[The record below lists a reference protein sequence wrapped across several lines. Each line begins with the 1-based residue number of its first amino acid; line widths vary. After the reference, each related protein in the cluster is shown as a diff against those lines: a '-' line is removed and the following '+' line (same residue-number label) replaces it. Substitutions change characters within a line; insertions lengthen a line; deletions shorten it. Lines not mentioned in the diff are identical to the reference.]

1 MAFDDL
7 LGYAIGAIGAGWGLI
22 KVMLA
27 REVKRIDEL
36 HTKVDKIEKE
46 YMTREECE
54 KRVETIHSHIRSD
67 FNAISDLIKGLNDR
81 IDRLFEKAGK

>member
-7 LGYAIGAIGAGWGLI
+7 AGYVIGAIGAGWGLI

-27 REVKRIDEL
+27 REVKRIDDL

-67 FNAISDLIKGLNDR
+67 FNTISDLIKGLNDR